1 MERVCTRE
9 QRADT
14 GGSRG
19 VVLTYHSPYDQ
30 HQENAPLA
38 AEGKLLTIS
47 YRAWQWVRGV
57 VAGRKV
63 CESIKGISC
72 ELGLDSDKAHSEGGT
87 AVYEIPAAHARFMM
101 HEGTSRVLIPPLLI
115 SSGLPSC
122 LFLPVI
128 ITPAGAEEVFN
139 VL

>member
-1 MERVCTRE
+1 MC
-9 QRADT
+9 
-14 GGSRG
+14 
-19 VVLTYHSPYDQ
+19 
-30 HQENAPLA
+30 
-38 AEGKLLTIS
+38 EG
-47 YRAWQWVRGV
+47 
-57 VAGRKV
+57 
-63 CESIKGISC
+63 IKGISC

-87 AVYEIPAAHARFMM
+87 AVYEIPVAHECFLLYK
-101 HEGTSRVLIPPLLI
+101 GTSRVLIPPLLI